1 MADTVGGRGVGTNSD
16 TDECDQDS
24 EAVGENEID
33 IVAVV
38 YVTCWE
44 VCYGDGLFCSSI
56 ARARVLFRHIQ
67 GVPVKTEETSLVE

>member
-1 MADTVGGRGVGTNSD
+1 
-16 TDECDQDS
+16 
-24 EAVGENEID
+24 
-33 IVAVV
+33 VV